1 MQSGNKRE
9 DGMINAGNLLGQL
22 LGSGM
27 SNSGMSRVGH
37 AMGPQG
43 LERQGNPLA
52 AIFGG
57 GQAGGGPS
65 GQMMGGGG
73 LGDMLGGLLGSATGA
88 IKRGDP
94 MAMGGLGALAGAV
107 LGGGSMSSALKGGGM
122 ALLGTLAVSALRNW
136 NKGESTPP
144 SAEDFAREAPVGVR
158 PPSNTSEEQELQN
171 NALLVVK
178 AMINAAKADGEI
190 DGAEMQRIVGKLNKD
205 GISDEERAFL
215 ESEMRKPLDLHGLV
229 SQVSN
234 PELAVQVYAASLL
247 AIEVDTA
254 AEQDYMNRL
263 AQGLGLN
270 QQTLDNVH
278 ELLGVS

>member
-1 MQSGNKRE
+1 
-9 DGMINAGNLLGQL
+9 MINAGNLLGQL

-27 SNSGMSRVGH
+27 TNSGMNRMGH

-43 LERQGNPLA
+43 LGQRGNPLA

-57 GQAGGGPS
+57 GQAS
-65 GQMMGGGG
+65 GGGG

-88 IKRGDP
+88 VKRGDP
-94 MAMGGLGALAGAV
+94 MAIGGLGALAGAV

-136 NKGESTPP
+136 NKGQAEPS

-158 PPSNTSEEQELQN
+158 PPSNAAEEQQLQDS
-171 NALLVVK
+171 ALLAVK

-190 DGAEMQRIVGKLNKD
+190 DGAEMQRIVGKLKQD
-205 GISDEERAFL
+205 GISDDERDFL

-229 SQVSN
+229 SQVSS

-247 AIEVDTA
+247 AIEVDTT
-254 AEQDYMNRL
+254 AEQDYMRRL

-278 ELLGVS
+278 DLLGVK